1 MPRAA
6 IAARYPNAS
15 PLAGPTDPA
24 FAGSFGS
31 RYGGAFVGFSPRAR
45 RSGDSGMT
53 TDTDRVIETLRRSP
67 GLHDDEL
74 ARQVGIEPRLVNQ
87 ICRYLEILGRL
98 RRTPGSDGK
107 ITNTLINT

>member
-1 MPRAA
+1 
-6 IAARYPNAS
+6 
-15 PLAGPTDPA
+15 
-24 FAGSFGS
+24 
-31 RYGGAFVGFSPRAR
+31 
-45 RSGDSGMT
+45 MT
-53 TDTDRVIETLRRSP
+53 TDTHRVIETLRRSP

-87 ICRYLEILGRL
+87 ICRSLEIPGRL